1 MPLFFS
7 FFSMAASPVTI
18 ISACFSLPCPAIA
31 REKTGTAAIILFL
44 LIARASNG
52 NVDEQGDE

>member
-1 MPLFFS
+1 MFPGK
-7 FFSMAASPVTI
+7 
-18 ISACFSLPCPAIA
+18 PAVF
-31 REKTGTAAIILFL
+31 FL